1 MGRWTQLD
9 MMLMYGHWKLD
20 RLEFEKAKL
29 DAKHKR

>member
-1 MGRWTQLD
+1 MQSWTQLD
-9 MMLMYGHWKLD
+9 MTLLWGHYKLD